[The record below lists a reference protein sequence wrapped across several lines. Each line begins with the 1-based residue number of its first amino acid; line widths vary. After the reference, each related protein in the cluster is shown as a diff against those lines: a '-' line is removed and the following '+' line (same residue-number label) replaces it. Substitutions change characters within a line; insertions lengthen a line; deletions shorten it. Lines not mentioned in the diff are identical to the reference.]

1 MFNSWSFVFKIK
13 KGSFLFRG
21 PAPHLFRARDLPF
34 APSGDILRSVLRISL
49 RRPEN
54 FPAWLFID
62 FIFFILIN
70 FDPNFV

>member
-1 MFNSWSFVFKIK
+1 MFNSWSFMFKIK
-13 KGSFLFRG
+13 KGSSLFRG

-54 FPAWLFID
+54 FSALGAELLCLQTQTKELD
-62 FIFFILIN
+62 
-70 FDPNFV
+70 